1 METTASFI
9 VDLLFW
15 TGIAVILFIL
25 ISIAFYIRLKASAS
39 KKKNPAVKK

>member
-1 METTASFI
+1 MEQAASLI

-25 ISIAFYIRLKASAS
+25 GAIAFYIRLKAAS
-39 KKKNPAVKK
+39 KKKNPAGRK